1 MPSPVVDSGLSSPF
15 LLVHGVGHDERTWTP
30 LFSLCYFHHTKDG
43 DLSRSKHQP
52 HTMDGII
59 IGRSPTFKPFL
70 SITLAPSNTTNPTA
84 TALTLIDFQVQFI
97 LTLNMTEVSS
107 APSFV
112 TTISP
117 SRRSTLLVLG
127 SSVLIPHLTC
137 FSWGL

>member
-1 MPSPVVDSGLSSPF
+1 MLLPSPVVDGSIASPF

-59 IGRSPTFKPFL
+59 IG
-70 SITLAPSNTTNPTA
+70 PTA

-107 APSFV
+107 ALSFV
-112 TTISP
+112 TTIPP